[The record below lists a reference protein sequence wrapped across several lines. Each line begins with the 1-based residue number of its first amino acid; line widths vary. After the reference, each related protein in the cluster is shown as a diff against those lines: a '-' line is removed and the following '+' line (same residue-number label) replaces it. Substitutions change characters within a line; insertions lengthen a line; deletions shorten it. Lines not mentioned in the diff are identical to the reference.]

1 MHRNGDLPKD
11 KTTFGILA
19 AQSIQHADTAEEKG
33 YDACKKVSGITRHI
47 VVDTMGLPHARAVTP
62 ADVPDRTGAIAMI
75 PLHLDTL
82 SRVQKFLVDGGYS
95 GEGFANAVKELCVA
109 EVEVVKRNEPH
120 KFVVLPQRWVVQ
132 RSFAWIDKAR
142 RLWKHCE

>member
-1 MHRNGDLPKD
+1 
-11 KTTFGILA
+11 
-19 AQSIQHADTAEEKG
+19 
-33 YDACKKVSGITRHI
+33 
-47 VVDTMGLPHARAVTP
+47 
-62 ADVPDRTGAIAMI
+62 MI

-120 KFVVLPQRWVVQ
+120 KFVVLPQRWVVE
-132 RSFAWIDKAR
+132 RSFGWIDNAR
-142 RLWKHCE
+142 RLWKHCERPLHNSLHMLIFAFIAIFIKKF